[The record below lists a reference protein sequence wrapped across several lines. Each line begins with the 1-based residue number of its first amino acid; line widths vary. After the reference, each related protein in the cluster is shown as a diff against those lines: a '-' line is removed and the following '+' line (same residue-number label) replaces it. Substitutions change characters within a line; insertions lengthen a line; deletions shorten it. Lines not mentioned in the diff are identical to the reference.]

1 MQRPARAVTGKP
13 KNNYKT
19 PYERIPGTNLPRIP
33 KGTRL
38 GGREKGRQNHLS
50 MTVKEAVS
58 DGAASCGYDGK
69 GKDGLV
75 GYMKRLAEKEPV
87 AFTTLLKAIIP
98 LQLQASIGLQDMNPD
113 EGQTLTIEE
122 LELRLKARGLRPM
135 IDITPPP
142 GKPKVIEGSKS

>member
-1 MQRPARAVTGKP
+1 MQRPARNVTGKP
-13 KNNYKT
+13 RTNYKT

-38 GGREKGRQNHLS
+38 GGREKGKENWLT

-58 DGAASCGYDGK
+58 EGAAMVGYDGK
-69 GKDGLV
+69 GKDGLA
-75 GYMKRLAEKEPV
+75 GYMRRLAEKEPV

-98 LQLQASIGLQDMNPD
+98 LQLQASIGLKNMDP
-113 EGQTLTIEE
+113 EVGQTLSMEE
-122 LELRLKARGLRPM
+122 LEARLKERGLRPM

-142 GKPKVIEGSKS
+142 AKPKVIEGGKA